1 MMFLSTLTLV
11 VGNFGRSVGDCRAAF
26 TLEQR
31 TSGSGRIFEITLVEC
46 SSTDE
51 IVSERF
57 KRVHLFSRVLLQDI
71 LECERV

>member
-11 VGNFGRSVGDCRAAF
+11 IWDFGRSVGNCRAAF

-31 TSGSGRIFEITLVEC
+31 ASGSGCIFEITLVEG
-46 SSTDE
+46 SGTDE

-57 KRVHLFSRVLLQDI
+57 KRVHLFSWVLLQDI
-71 LECERV
+71 LERERV